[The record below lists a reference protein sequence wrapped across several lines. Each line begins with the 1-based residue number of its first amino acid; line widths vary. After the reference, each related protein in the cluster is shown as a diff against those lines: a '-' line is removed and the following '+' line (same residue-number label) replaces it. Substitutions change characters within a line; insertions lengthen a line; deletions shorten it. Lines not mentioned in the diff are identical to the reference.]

1 VGAARRGA
9 HPAAHV
15 TPAASAGAP
24 PVSERYWTVRELAA
38 RLRVHEDTV
47 RRWAEKGALDVVR
60 LGPAGPGKKRRV
72 RITEAE
78 ARKLTG

>member
-1 VGAARRGA
+1 
-9 HPAAHV
+9 
-15 TPAASAGAP
+15 
-24 PVSERYWTVRELAA
+24 VSERYWTVRELAA

-47 RRWAEKGALDVVR
+47 RRWVDKGVCGVVR
-60 LGPAGPGKKRRV
+60 LGPHGPGKKPRV